1 VLNQITMLQY
11 ALRLCRAHSMDNRVI
26 LVVDDTNIVREGTIL
41 VLRYRFN
48 YETEEAANGLIA
60 IEKLELKT
68 FDAILMDCNMPEMDG
83 FECTAK
89 IRELEK
95 LTGTRAI
102 IIGLTASNARDIREE
117 CLKAGMDDYID
128 KSCSSLELNEILMK
142 WLR

>member
-1 VLNQITMLQY
+1 MMQYVLPLHWV
-11 ALRLCRAHSMDNRVI
+11 RSVDNRVI
-26 LVVDDTNIVREGTIL
+26 LVVDDTNIVREATIL
-41 VLRYRFN
+41 VLRHRFN
-48 YETEEAANGLIA
+48 YETEEAADGLIA
-60 IEKLELKT
+60 IEKVKLKT
-68 FDAILMDCNMPEMDG
+68 FDAVLMDCNMPAMDG

-95 LTGTRAI
+95 LTGTRTI

-128 KSCSSLELNEILMK
+128 KSCSNLELNETLMK

>member
-1 VLNQITMLQY
+1 VDLK
-11 ALRLCRAHSMDNRVI
+11 HSCEPKIVENRVI

-41 VLRYRFN
+41 VLRYKFN
-48 YETEEAANGLIA
+48 YETEEAADGLTA
-60 IEKLELKT
+60 IEKIKLKT
-68 FDAILMDCNMPEMDG
+68 FNAILMDCNMPDMDG

-95 LTGTRAI
+95 PSGTRTI

-128 KSCSSLELNEILMK
+128 KSCSNLELNEILMK